1 MLRLTAIL
9 YCFVATTMAGIG
21 VITVLSMGYTAVMPI
36 LIAAGTGALLA
47 LPASWVIAARISA

>member
-9 YCFVATTMAGIG
+9 YCFVAATMAGIG

-36 LIAAGTGALLA
+36 LIAAGAGAALA
-47 LPASWVIAARISA
+47 LPVSWMIAARITT